1 MRKYVSE
8 ETINKYSSGKT
19 SKIGY
24 IGEKLVAMVSYY
36 LLLIKKIKIKILT
49 IIIIY
54 INLAIKYWFWS
65 SLF

>member
-1 MRKYVSE
+1 LRKYVSE

-36 LLLIKKIKIKILT
+36 LLLIKKLK
-49 IIIIY
+49 
-54 INLAIKYWFWS
+54 
-65 SLF
+65 